1 LVKMSVCACVCERES
16 ERDVFFVR
24 ACACVC
30 VACACSNYYRITE
43 STCIHVRTLTV
54 SQPATYLRSHSGR
67 VQPLP
72 KHPHTH
78 AHIHVRTN
86 NEQPRTITY
95 TYTHTHVHTHTHAKI
110 YKQIRTTTH
119 THPESTCTHTFI
131 HQLTICLR
139 IYGTHLPRPP
149 DNTPHSCRCSSMSL
163 IRARFTGDGLAAVLR
178 PAPPL
183 PAFAISPFS
192 VLVRFVPAYE
202 YVNP

>member
-1 LVKMSVCACVCERES
+1 MSVCACVCERES

-67 VQPLP
+67 AQPLP

-95 TYTHTHVHTHTHAKI
+95 TYTHTHVHTRTHAKI
-110 YKQIRTTTH
+110 DKHIRTTTH
-119 THPESTCTHTFI
+119 THIPLIYMYSYIYTSIDYLPKNLWRAPAAAARQYSAFLQVFLNVFDTCALLWGWSRSNFASSTTTTC
-131 HQLTICLR
+131 ICHLSFLR
-139 IYGTHLPRPP
+139 SG
-149 DNTPHSCRCSSMSL
+149 SL
-163 IRARFTGDGLAAVLR
+163 
-178 PAPPL
+178 
-183 PAFAISPFS
+183 S
-192 VLVRFVPAYE
+192 VLAYHKSCF
-202 YVNP
+202 